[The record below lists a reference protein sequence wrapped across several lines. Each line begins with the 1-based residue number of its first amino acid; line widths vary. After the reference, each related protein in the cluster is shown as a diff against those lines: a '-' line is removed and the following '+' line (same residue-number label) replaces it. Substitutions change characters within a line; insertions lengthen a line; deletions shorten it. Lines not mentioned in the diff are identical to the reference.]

1 MLIDRLFI
9 LLKIKFSYNEIHRN
23 NKNGVKIRERG
34 SVFKQKICPMLH
46 WIEGKLNA
54 KNQGPE

>member
-34 SVFKQKICPMLH
+34 SVFKQKIC
-46 WIEGKLNA
+46 
-54 KNQGPE
+54 